1 MTATYEQARDRAF
14 RAWQAQDM
22 QIPLELDEAPGP
34 PLPAGGFVEPKRL
47 TRGAEPCCDP
57 LAGRSDGGPVTAPAA
72 MSAGSAPP
80 CPTVER

>member
-1 MTATYEQARDRAF
+1 MTALDALHQAHQ
-14 RAWQAQDM
+14 AWIRTQPQ
-22 QIPLELDEAPGP
+22 LFFELDEAPGP